1 MRLLA
6 LFWETLLTLA
16 SRHHILLSMALI
28 QSQPPPCPSGQ
39 PLKVKSHR
47 TCRAGKALTLSA
59 QVLETMSIMPSRAR
73 RVQIIV
79 DSVSPIRFN
88 TLLSIPRCLKPTT
101 WAPSFLV
108 KGRQRL
114 SRACPLLHKLQ
125 GYRLKVHFRCSKH
138 LPWSRVHRVPA
149 SPGRTNA
156 CAQKAAKRSGRP

>member
-1 MRLLA
+1 MRLFA
-6 LFWETLLTLA
+6 VFWETLLTLA
-16 SRHHILLSMALI
+16 SRHHILLSMALV

-39 PLKVKSHR
+39 PLKVKGHL
-47 TCRAGKALTLSA
+47 TCRAGTVLTLSV
-59 QVLETMSIMPSRAR
+59 QVLETMSTMPSRAR

-79 DSVSPIRFN
+79 DWVSPIRFN
-88 TLLSIPRCLKPTT
+88 TLSLPRCLKPTT

-114 SRACPLLHKLQ
+114 SLACLLLHKLQ
-125 GYRLKVHFRCSKH
+125 GYRLKVHFRRSKH
-138 LPWSRVHRVPA
+138 LPWPRVHRVPA